1 VGNATGAHA
10 PPGARTPARGLW
22 LGLLLAGL
30 VALLAGLVLREP
42 LERAWLT
49 KKLQAASGYRVSLG
63 RVEHAGP
70 SLVLAQ
76 LEVRSENGT
85 FVASF
90 PRVTATVRNDVAVLD
105 LQAPRIALLPERWRR
120 VSLVR
125 LQTALRALHLERA
138 EAQVHD
144 GSLSLSAGTV
154 PALAAN
160 VDNVRG
166 TARLSAAGISY
177 DIAADVRDGARRF
190 PVNAHAGAD
199 GRGDWEAVSLPL
211 GPLAELGADA
221 PARVRDGLVRDLSLR
236 WDPAHPARLDARLE
250 GGVVELDGG
259 HRLSGLHGEFA
270 LAARA
275 FSSRL
280 LVGNYDQIPFTYA
293 GEVDDLP
300 PAPRWL
306 WSGSPQLRALERM
319 TVAIGQQPELRS
331 LAVESTAPGLCYGEY
346 ALSSEH
352 GPLALSL
359 LWIDPHERTLHFDTA
374 IAEDRVI
381 SGGERTSAMG
391 VRTHAVAG
399 VNGDY
404 FDIGRTYQP
413 QGMLIRSGQ
422 LVRGP
427 TDRHALTIDRAGH
440 VAFAEY
446 RIRGVALAGA
456 RRYPITQ
463 VNDWP
468 PGETTVITKAFGKTL
483 PAAPGVSFAALRAI
497 DRAAGRYVVDSIQA
511 MDGPVPVA
519 FGLAFGRL
527 IARPLPHAGEAI
539 RLSYALDPPASGAV
553 AGIGGGPRLLKDG
566 AWFDDPH
573 APAPDERD
581 VRWPVIALG
590 RLPDDTLVFVAVDG
604 RHPERSVGMTRPE
617 FGDVLQRLGATDAMA
632 LDSGG
637 SVTLVARAPGD
648 ANVTVRN
655 HPSDD
660 SSERWV
666 SDGLFLYSSAPLP
679 ALLAPREASTPTP
692 ETRPAP

>member
-1 VGNATGAHA
+1 
-10 PPGARTPARGLW
+10 
-22 LGLLLAGL
+22 LAGL
-30 VALLAGLVLREP
+30 VALLAGLVSREP

-63 RVEHAGP
+63 RVDHAGP
-70 SLVLAQ
+70 RLVLEQ
-76 LEVRSENGT
+76 VEVRSENGT

-90 PRVTATVRNDVAVLD
+90 PHVSVNVTNGVALLD

-125 LQTALRALHLERA
+125 LQSALRALHLERA
-138 EAQVHD
+138 EAHLHD
-144 GSLSLSAGTV
+144 GSVTLSAGAV
-154 PALAAN
+154 PALALS
-160 VDNVRG
+160 VDNVHG
-166 TARLSAAGISY
+166 TAALSAGGVSY
-177 DIAADVRDGARRF
+177 DISADVRDGAGRF
-190 PVNAHAGAD
+190 PLVAHAGAD
-199 GRGDWEAVSLPL
+199 GSGDWEAASLPL
-211 GPLAELGADA
+211 APLAELGADA
-221 PARVRDGLVRDLSLR
+221 PARVRDGLVRDLKLH

-250 GGVVELDGG
+250 GGAIELDGG
-259 HRLSGLHGEFA
+259 HRLTGLHGEFA
-270 LAARA
+270 LAAHA

-280 LVGNYDQIPFTYA
+280 LVGNYDKLPFTYA

-300 PAPRWL
+300 AAPRWL
-306 WSGSPQLRALERM
+306 WNGSPQLRALERM
-319 TVAIGQQPELRS
+319 TVAIGQEPEIRS

-346 ALSSEH
+346 ALTSDH
-352 GPLALSL
+352 GPLAISL
-359 LWIDPHERTLHFDTA
+359 LWIDPHERSLHFDTA

-391 VRTHAVAG
+391 VRTHAVGG

-440 VAFAEY
+440 VAFGEY
-446 RIRGVALAGA
+446 RIRGVAVAAG
-456 RRYPITQ
+456 RRYPVTQ

-483 PAAPGVSFAALRAI
+483 PAAEGVSFAALRAV
-497 DRAAGRYVVDSIQA
+497 DRAAGRYVVDSIQK
-511 MDGPVPVA
+511 MDAPVPVA
-519 FGLAFGRL
+519 FGLAFGKL
-527 IARPLPHAGEAI
+527 IAGPLPHAGDPV
-539 RLSYALDPPASGAV
+539 RLSYGLDPPARGAF

-590 RLPDDTLVFVAVDG
+590 RLPDETLILVAVDG

-660 SSERWV
+660 SLERWV

-679 ALLAPREASTPTP
+679 VLLAPREASTPAP
-692 ETRPAP
+692 EARPSP